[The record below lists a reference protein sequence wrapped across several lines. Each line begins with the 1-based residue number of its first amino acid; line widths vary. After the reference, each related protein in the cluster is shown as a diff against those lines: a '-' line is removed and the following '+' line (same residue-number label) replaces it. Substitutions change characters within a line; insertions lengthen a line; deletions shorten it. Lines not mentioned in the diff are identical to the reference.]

1 MIVSNNETSL
11 DYVPNR
17 EYDVANLILR
27 LLPSKDGA
35 VLRRLLMTAVSAF
48 VLEPF
53 SHLNAK
59 FTNHSLLI
67 LLLVWGAIRSFMR
80 NITIFPHLPY
90 DGVADGF

>member
-17 EYDVANLILR
+17 EYDVANLVLR
-27 LLPSKDGA
+27 LLPSKDGV

-48 VLEPF
+48 VLEPL
-53 SHLNAK
+53 SPLNAK
-59 FTNHSLLI
+59 FTNHILLI
-67 LLLVWGAIRSFMR
+67 LLLVWGSIRSFMR
-80 NITIFPHLPY
+80 NIIIFPHLPY